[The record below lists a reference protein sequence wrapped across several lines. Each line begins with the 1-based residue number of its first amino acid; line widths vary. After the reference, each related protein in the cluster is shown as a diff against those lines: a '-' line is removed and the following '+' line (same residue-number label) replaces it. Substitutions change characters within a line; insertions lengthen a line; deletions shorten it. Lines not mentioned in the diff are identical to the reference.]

1 MTNGFQSGYR
11 YVGEL
16 PAGRR
21 AAGRSGPSAT
31 AGAEVA
37 LKEIAPRDIG
47 RFLDE
52 MTVVARV
59 DDPHLERVVD
69 SGRRGELAY
78 VATELVGGVDLGQ
91 SVSTSAPLPAATVEA
106 YGAQVASALAALHR
120 HGVVHGGV
128 KPSTIVVTPAGSLKL
143 IDTGLARA
151 QAPPDLSQEAPARA
165 AWYVSPEEVMARP
178 AVPASD
184 VYSLGVVLYQLA
196 TGRLPFDGKNAF
208 SVAEAHVD
216 APVTA
221 PHLVNPAVSES
232 LENVIL
238 RCLSKAPEDRY
249 VNGTELLQSLE
260 RALEGESV
268 RAAAVSVAAQKERPL
283 WPWIV
288 VAVVAVAAVLAILW
302 ATGVFSQSV
311 VSPRR
316 HRDDGE
322 QGEHGARGRRAQAGH
337 GDLQV
342 RGGADTGHDP
352 LADPAAGAVG
362 QQGLGGRASLPPASR
377 RRPFPTSSV

>member
-16 PAGRR
+16 PPGDALR
-21 AAGRSGPSAT
+21 AERAVTS

-52 MTVVARV
+52 MAVVARI
-59 DDPHLERVVD
+59 DDPHLESVVD

-128 KPSTIVVTPAGSLKL
+128 KPSTIVVTPAGGLKL

-178 AVPASD
+178 VGPRPRTSTRWASFCTSSPPAACPS
-184 VYSLGVVLYQLA
+184 
-196 TGRLPFDGKNAF
+196 
-208 SVAEAHVD
+208 
-216 APVTA
+216 TA
-221 PHLVNPAVSES
+221 GT
-232 LENVIL
+232 
-238 RCLSKAPEDRY
+238 LSA
-249 VNGTELLQSLE
+249 
-260 RALEGESV
+260 
-268 RAAAVSVAAQKERPL
+268 
-283 WPWIV
+283 W
-288 VAVVAVAAVLAILW
+288 
-302 ATGVFSQSV
+302 
-311 VSPRR
+311 PRR
-316 HRDDGE
+316 
-322 QGEHGARGRRAQAGH
+322 
-337 GDLQV
+337 
-342 RGGADTGHDP
+342 T
-352 LADPAAGAVG
+352 
-362 QQGLGGRASLPPASR
+362 ST
-377 RRPFPTSSV
+377 RP